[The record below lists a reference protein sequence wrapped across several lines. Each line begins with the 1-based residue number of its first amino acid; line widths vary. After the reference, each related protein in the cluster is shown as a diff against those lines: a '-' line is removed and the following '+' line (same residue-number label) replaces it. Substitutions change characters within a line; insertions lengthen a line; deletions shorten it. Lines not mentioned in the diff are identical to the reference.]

1 MKMNNLC
8 EENYFGI
15 ENEKKYCGSSQIKSF
30 MDCEAR
36 TMAKINGEWTEETT
50 TSLLVGSYVDAAVSG
65 TLDIFKA
72 KHPEILKKD
81 GTLKSE
87 YIKADYILNR
97 IERDELF
104 MKYISG
110 DHQTIM
116 TGEIANVPIK
126 IKIDS
131 YFPDKVIVDLKCVKD
146 FEPVWN
152 NETKIKEN
160 FIDYWRY
167 TLQGALYQEIVR
179 QNTGKRLP
187 FYIAA
192 VTKETEPDI
201 AVLGIP
207 DEELDKQLEII
218 KEILPRINNIKNGI
232 VEPIRCE
239 KCNYCKF
246 TKKLTS
252 VIDYRDL

>member
-1 MKMNNLC
+1 MNNHNLC
-8 EENYFGI
+8 EENYFNKK
-15 ENEKKYCGSSQIKSF
+15 NELKYCGSSQIKSF

-36 TMAKINGEWTEETT
+36 TMAKINGEWEEEPS

-81 GTLKSE
+81 GSLKAE
-87 YIKADYILNR
+87 YVKADYILNR

-131 YFPDKVIVDLKCVKD
+131 YFPDKAIVDIKCVKD
-146 FEPVWN
+146 FEPIWN
-152 NETKIKEN
+152 NETKTKEN
-160 FIDYWRY
+160 FIDYWKY

-201 AVLGIP
+201 VVAGIP
-207 DEELDKQLEII
+207 DEVLDIELEKI
-218 KEILPRINNIKNGI
+218 KEILPKIKMIKDGI
-232 VEPIRCE
+232 LEPSRCE

-246 TKKLTS
+246 TKTLTK
-252 VIDYRDL
+252 VIDYRDI

>member
-1 MKMNNLC
+1 MNNHNLC
-8 EENYFGI
+8 EENYFNK
-15 ENEKKYCGSSQIKSF
+15 ENELKYCGSSQIKSF

-36 TMAKINGEWTEETT
+36 TMAKINGEWEEEPS
-50 TSLLVGSYVDAAVSG
+50 TSLLVGSYVDSAVSG

-81 GTLKSE
+81 GSLKAE
-87 YIKADYILNR
+87 YVKADYILNR

-116 TGEIANVPIK
+116 TGEIENVPIK

-131 YFPDKVIVDLKCVKD
+131 YFSDKAIVDMKCVKD
-146 FEPVWN
+146 FEPIWN
-152 NETKIKEN
+152 NEAKTKEN
-160 FIDYWRY
+160 FIDYWKY

-201 AVLGIP
+201 VVAGIP
-207 DEELDKQLEII
+207 DEVLDIELEKI
-218 KEILPRINNIKNGI
+218 KEILPKIKMIKDGI
-232 VEPIRCE
+232 LEPSRCE

-246 TKKLTS
+246 TKTLTK
-252 VIDYRDL
+252 VIDYRDI

>member
-1 MKMNNLC
+1 MNNHNLC
-8 EENYFGI
+8 DENYFNK
-15 ENEKKYCGSSQIKSF
+15 ENELKYCGSSQIKSF
-30 MDCEAR
+30 MDCEAK
-36 TMAKINGEWTEETT
+36 TMAKINGEWEEEPSTA
-50 TSLLVGSYVDAAVSG
+50 LLVGSYVDSAVSG

-81 GTLKSE
+81 GSLKAE
-87 YIKADYILNR
+87 YVKADYILNR

-116 TGEIANVPIK
+116 TGEIENVPIK

-131 YFPDKVIVDLKCVKD
+131 YFPDKAIVDMKCVKD
-146 FEPVWN
+146 FEPIWN
-152 NETKIKEN
+152 NETKLKEN
-160 FIDYWRY
+160 FIDYWKY

-192 VTKETEPDI
+192 VTKENEPDI
-201 AVLGIP
+201 VVAGIP
-207 DEELDKQLEII
+207 DEVLDIELEKI
-218 KEILPRINNIKNGI
+218 KEILPKIKMIKGGI
-232 VEPIRCE
+232 LEPSRCE
-239 KCNYCKF
+239 KCDYCKW
-246 TKKLTS
+246 TKTLTK
-252 VIDYRDL
+252 VIDYRDI

>member
-1 MKMNNLC
+1 MNKHNLV
-8 EENYFGI
+8 EENYFDI
-15 ENEKKYCGSSQIKSF
+15 SNELKYCGSSQIKSF

-36 TMAKINGEWTEETT
+36 TMAKITGEWQEEPSTA
-50 TSLLVGSYVDAAVSG
+50 LLVGSYVDAAISG
-65 TLDIFKA
+65 TLDVFKA

-81 GTLKSE
+81 GTLKAD
-87 YIKADYILNR
+87 YLKADYILHR

-110 DHQTIM
+110 NHQTIM

-131 YFPDKVIVDLKCVKD
+131 YFPNKVIVDMKCVRD

-152 NETKIKEN
+152 NETKTREN
-160 FIDYWRY
+160 FIDYWKY

-179 QNTGKRLP
+179 QNTGKKLP

-192 VTKETEPDI
+192 VTKENQPDI
-201 AVLGIP
+201 AVVGIP
-207 DEELDKQLEII
+207 DEELEKQLEII
-218 KEILPRINNIKNGI
+218 KEVLPTIGNIKNGVI
-232 VEPIRCE
+232 APKRCE
-239 KCNYCKF
+239 KCDYCKY
-246 TKKLTS
+246 TKKLDK

>member
-1 MKMNNLC
+1 MIT
-8 EENYFGI
+8 EETYFSK
-15 ENEKKYCGSSQIKSF
+15 ENELKFCGSSQIKSF

-36 TMAKINGEWTEETT
+36 TMAKINGEWEEEPSTA
-50 TSLLVGSYVDAAVSG
+50 LLVGSYVDSAVSG

-81 GTLKSE
+81 GSLKAE
-87 YIKADYILNR
+87 YVKADYILNR

-131 YFPDKVIVDLKCVKD
+131 YFPDKAIVDLKCVKD

-152 NETKIKEN
+152 NETKTREN
-160 FIDYWRY
+160 FIDYWKY

-192 VTKETEPDI
+192 VTKENEPDI
-201 AVLGIP
+201 VVAGIP
-207 DEELDKQLEII
+207 DEVLDIELEKI
-218 KEILPRINNIKNGI
+218 KEILPKIKMIKDGI
-232 VEPIRCE
+232 LEPTRCE
-239 KCNYCKF
+239 KCDYCKW
-246 TKKLTS
+246 TKTLTK
-252 VIDYRDL
+252 VLDYRDI

>member
-1 MKMNNLC
+1 MNNHNLC
-8 EENYFGI
+8 EENYFNK
-15 ENEKKYCGSSQIKSF
+15 ENELKYCGSSQIKSF

-36 TMAKINGEWTEETT
+36 TMAKINGEWEEEPS
-50 TSLLVGSYVDAAVSG
+50 TSLLVGSYVDSAVSG

-81 GTLKSE
+81 GSLKAE
-87 YIKADYILNR
+87 YVKADYILNR

-116 TGEIANVPIK
+116 TGEIENVPIK

-131 YFPDKVIVDLKCVKD
+131 YFSDKAIVDMKCVRD
-146 FEPVWN
+146 FEPIWN
-152 NETKIKEN
+152 NEAKTKEN
-160 FIDYWRY
+160 FIDYWKY

-201 AVLGIP
+201 VVAGIP
-207 DEELDKQLEII
+207 DEVLDIELEKI
-218 KEILPRINNIKNGI
+218 KEILPKIKMIKDNIISPN
-232 VEPIRCE
+232 RCE
-239 KCNYCKF
+239 KCDYCKW

-252 VIDYRDL
+252 VIDYRDI

>member
-1 MKMNNLC
+1 MIT
-8 EENYFGI
+8 EETYFSK
-15 ENEKKYCGSSQIKSF
+15 ENELKYCGSSQIKSF
-30 MDCEAR
+30 MDCEAK
-36 TMAKINGEWTEETT
+36 TIAKINGEWEEK
-50 TSLLVGSYVDAAVSG
+50 TSTALLVGSYVDAAVSG
-65 TLDIFKA
+65 TLDMFKA

-81 GTLKSE
+81 GSLKAE
-87 YIKADYILNR
+87 YVKADYILNR

-110 DHQTIM
+110 NHQTIM

-131 YFPDKVIVDLKCVKD
+131 YFPDKAIVDMKCVRD

-152 NETKIKEN
+152 NETKTREN
-160 FIDYWRY
+160 FIDYWKY

-201 AVLGIP
+201 VVAGIP
-207 DEELDKQLEII
+207 DEILDIELEKI
-218 KEILPRINNIKNGI
+218 KEILPKIKMIKDGI
-232 VEPIRCE
+232 LEPSRCE
-239 KCNYCKF
+239 KCDYCKW
-246 TKKLTS
+246 TKTLTK
-252 VIDYRDL
+252 VIDYRDI

>member
-1 MKMNNLC
+1 MIT
-8 EENYFGI
+8 EETYFSK
-15 ENEKKYCGSSQIKSF
+15 ENELKFCGSSQIKSF
-30 MDCEAR
+30 MDCEAK
-36 TMAKINGEWTEETT
+36 TMAKINGEWEEEPSTA
-50 TSLLVGSYVDAAVSG
+50 LLVGSYVDSAVSG

-81 GTLKSE
+81 GSLKAE
-87 YIKADYILNR
+87 YVKADYILNR
-97 IERDELF
+97 IQRDELF

-131 YFPDKVIVDLKCVKD
+131 YFPDKAIVDLKCVKD

-152 NETKIKEN
+152 NETKTREN
-160 FIDYWRY
+160 FIDYWKY

-192 VTKETEPDI
+192 VTKENEPDI
-201 AVLGIP
+201 VVAGIP
-207 DEELDKQLEII
+207 DEVLDIELEKI
-218 KEILPRINNIKNGI
+218 KEILPKIKMIKDGI
-232 VEPIRCE
+232 LEPTRCE
-239 KCNYCKF
+239 KCDYCKW
-246 TKKLTS
+246 TKTLTK
-252 VIDYRDL
+252 VLDYRDI

>member
-1 MKMNNLC
+1 MIT
-8 EENYFGI
+8 EETYFSK
-15 ENEKKYCGSSQIKSF
+15 ENELKYCGSSQIKSF
-30 MDCEAR
+30 MDCVAR
-36 TMAKINGEWTEETT
+36 TMAKINGEWKEETT

-72 KHPEILKKD
+72 KHPEIFKKD

-218 KEILPRINNIKNGI
+218 KEILPRINNIKNEI

>member
-1 MKMNNLC
+1 MIT
-8 EENYFGI
+8 EETYFSK
-15 ENEKKYCGSSQIKSF
+15 ENELKYSGSSQIKSF

-36 TMAKINGEWTEETT
+36 TMAKINGEWEEEPTT
-50 TSLLVGSYVDAAVSG
+50 ALLVGSYVDAAVSG
-65 TLDIFKA
+65 TLDMFKA

-81 GTLKSE
+81 GTLKAE

-131 YFPDKVIVDLKCVKD
+131 YFPDKAIVDMKCVRD

-152 NETKIKEN
+152 NETKTREN
-160 FIDYWRY
+160 FIDYWKY

-201 AVLGIP
+201 VVAGIP
-207 DEELDKQLEII
+207 DEVLDIELEKI
-218 KEILPRINNIKNGI
+218 KEILPKIKMIKDGI
-232 VEPIRCE
+232 LEPSRCE

-246 TKKLTS
+246 TKTLTK
-252 VIDYRDL
+252 VLDYRDI

>member
-8 EENYFGI
+8 EENYFDI

-36 TMAKINGEWTEETT
+36 TMAKINGEWKEETT

-72 KHPEILKKD
+72 KHPEIFKKD

>member
-1 MKMNNLC
+1 MNNHNLY
-8 EENYFGI
+8 EENYFDM

-36 TMAKINGEWTEETT
+36 TMAKINGEWTEESTT
-50 TSLLVGSYVDAAVSG
+50 ALLVGSYVDAAVSG
-65 TLDIFKA
+65 TLDLFKA

-81 GTLKSE
+81 GSLKSE
-87 YIKADYILNR
+87 YVKADYILNR

-110 DHQTIM
+110 NHQTIM

-131 YFPDKVIVDLKCVKD
+131 YFPDKVIVDMKCVKD
-146 FEPVWN
+146 FEPIWN
-152 NETKIKEN
+152 NETKTKEN
-160 FIDYWRY
+160 FVDYWKY

-201 AVLGIP
+201 AVVGIP
-207 DEELDKQLEII
+207 DEVLDIELEKV
-218 KEILPRINNIKNGI
+218 KEILPRISNIKNGI
-232 VEPIRCE
+232 ISPDRCE

-246 TKKLTS
+246 TKHLTS
-252 VIDYRDL
+252 IIDYRNL